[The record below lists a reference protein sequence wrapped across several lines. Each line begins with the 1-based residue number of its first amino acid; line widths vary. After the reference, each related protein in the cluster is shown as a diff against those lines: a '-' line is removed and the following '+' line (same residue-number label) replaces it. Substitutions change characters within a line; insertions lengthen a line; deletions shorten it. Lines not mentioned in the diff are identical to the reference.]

1 MYTFNLGLVVG
12 NGAVVCII
20 VCNSKNPIDENSIKQ
35 VATAYLTEGMKTKS
49 NYKEVVGMI
58 IDGIKSECGVN
69 AVLVNA
75 DVACVIPMK

>member
-12 NGAVVCII
+12 NGSVVCII
-20 VCNSKNPIDENSIKQ
+20 VCNSESPIDQNAVQS
-35 VATAYLTEGMKTKS
+35 VASAYLSEGMKTKQ

-58 IDGIKSECGVN
+58 IDGIKMECGVN